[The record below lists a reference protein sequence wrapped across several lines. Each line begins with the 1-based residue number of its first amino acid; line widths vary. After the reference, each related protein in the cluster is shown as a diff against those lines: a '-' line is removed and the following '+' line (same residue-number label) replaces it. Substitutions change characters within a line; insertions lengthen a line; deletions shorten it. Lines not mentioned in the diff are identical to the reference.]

1 MCQHSQS
8 IRLRLRPK
16 GIMYLKYQR
25 VRMLTLIIIL
35 MIWRIFLCC
44 CQWIEFVSSYL
55 ENEARKLTKKHK
67 RRMSI
72 DFKTDRILHNF
83 IAVYEFSAYFTLST
97 AAWLRFFFFCHCIA
111 NSVELKLVKKKCTQI
126 VYVLKRKSYLK
137 CTQVISDCNWC
148 FRNISSIRLYR
159 KRFINNDNNSI
170 TNKQKKNQKL
180 KIKSNFASRCNI

>member
-25 VRMLTLIIIL
+25 VRMLILIIIL

-55 ENEARKLTKKHK
+55 ENEARKLKNKHK

-97 AAWLRFFFFCHCIA
+97 AAWLRFFLLLPLHCEFSWAEIG
-111 NSVELKLVKKKCTQI
+111 EKKCTQI
-126 VYVLKRKSYLK
+126 VFVLKRKSYLK

-159 KRFINNDNNSI
+159 KRFINNDNI
-170 TNKQKKNQKL
+170 TNKQKK
-180 KIKSNFASRCNI
+180 IKS

>member
-55 ENEARKLTKKHK
+55 ENEARKLTENEKKHK

-111 NSVELKLVKKKCTQI
+111 NSVELKLVKKSAH
-126 VYVLKRKSYLK
+126 KSYTCSSARATWSVHKWFLIAIDVF
-137 CTQVISDCNWC
+137 VI
-148 FRNISSIRLYR
+148 FRV
-159 KRFINNDNNSI
+159 
-170 TNKQKKNQKL
+170 
-180 KIKSNFASRCNI
+180 